1 MCLWHEPPIFLRW
14 KEITLMN
21 VFFLNTFLSNF
32 IIFLYR
38 NSLINFFIDNEDQ
51 LLLVHAIAIPFSYI
65 LWNKTTQY
73 IHKLENNNRKTNR
86 NCPYLRNF
94 TRILQILIKESPL
107 QTRAISSLNI
117 YNLFQFSV
125 ILYLIFISCLR
136 VCFCL
141 TLSPFCAPP
150 VTSFMA
156 VFQSKGP

>member
-1 MCLWHEPPIFLRW
+1 
-14 KEITLMN
+14 MN

-86 NCPYLRNF
+86 NCHIWETLQEFYKYWSKSVHCKLVQSLPWTFIIFSSFLSF
-94 TRILQILIKESPL
+94 SIL
-107 QTRAISSLNI
+107 SLFPVCV
-117 YNLFQFSV
+117 YVSV
-125 ILYLIFISCLR
+125 
-136 VCFCL
+136 
-141 TLSPFCAPP
+141 SPFPP
-150 VTSFMA
+150 SVPLLLPLLWRCFNQRA
-156 VFQSKGP
+156 LKYLNGYV